1 MDAIGISQRKLPEL
15 FESGQRIA
23 NITPEAASRTGL
35 SINTVVTSG
44 ALDQAA
50 GMLGAGNIRQ
60 GIITETTGT
69 CLAVCA
75 NLGSRFASFEEGLLP
90 IHYGIAPDSYYAIY
104 WSPAAGSIYKWVRD
118 TFYSDLDRKDLYS
131 LMDREAERVTAGCDG
146 LLLLPYLSGM
156 NYPANEE
163 LARGVFSG
171 LSLQHTRAYFARAV
185 LESVAF
191 LLRQSIEEVT
201 GYGMEAS
208 GIYSLG
214 GGAGDLW
221 CQIKADVTG
230 KSIHTID
237 VDEVACH
244 GAAMLAAVGSGL
256 FLSYEEAVSAVRE
269 KQVYRPV
276 QPALYEGIYLNFLN
290 KNKHYIA
297 EMRAHFLKEK

>member
-1 MDAIGISQRKLPEL
+1 MQGISAKGSLRKLPAL
-15 FESGQRIA
+15 ALRYVQIL
-23 NITPEAASRTGL
+23 AAALLLLRRGFFPSTTGL
-35 SINTVVTSG
+35 PPIAIMPSIGLRPREVSING
-44 ALDQAA
+44 
-50 GMLGAGNIRQ
+50 
-60 GIITETTGT
+60 
-69 CLAVCA
+69 CA
-75 NLGSRFASFEEGLLP
+75 IPFTP
-90 IHYGIAPDSYYAIY
+90 I
-104 WSPAAGSIYKWVRD
+104 
-118 TFYSDLDRKDLYS
+118 DRKDLYS